1 MDGRRKVVEKGLIA
15 IKNDG
20 ITYVGREIDAP
31 PIRAE
36 KTIDGHGKVA
46 VPGLVNCHTH
56 LPMTIFRG
64 IAEDQELGKWLSEII
79 WSLEAKLLSEVR

>member
-1 MDGRRKVVEKGLIA
+1 MDGRREVVEKGLIA

-46 VPGLVNCHTH
+46 APGLVN
-56 LPMTIFRG
+56 
-64 IAEDQELGKWLSEII
+64 
-79 WSLEAKLLSEVR
+79 